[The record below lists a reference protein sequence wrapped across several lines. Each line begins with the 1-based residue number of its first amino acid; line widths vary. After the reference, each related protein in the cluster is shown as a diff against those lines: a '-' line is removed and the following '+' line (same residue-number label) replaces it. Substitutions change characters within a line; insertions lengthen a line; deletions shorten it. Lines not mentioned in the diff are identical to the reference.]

1 MNTPIT
7 KGRLRELVREVLV
20 EESEY
25 QAFFAKALDW
35 AKVREEL
42 ESECISYGQ
51 MGVTYN
57 LMKLFDDALE

>member
-1 MNTPIT
+1 
-7 KGRLRELVREVLV
+7 V
-20 EESEY
+20 
-25 QAFFAKALDW
+25 KALDW

-57 LMKLFDDALE
+57 LMK